1 MESKY
6 SIIKGFLKYKRFA
19 FEIFD
24 TPSNI
29 HAQVSYN
36 KALKDVLEFIDSYE
50 RGEPSAEYRQILLEA
65 NEEK

>member
-6 SIIKGFLKYKRFA
+6 LILKGFLKHKRFD

-24 TPSNI
+24 TPANI

-36 KALKDVLEFIDSYE
+36 KALKDVLDFIDSYE
-50 RGEPSAEYRQILLEA
+50 RGETSIEYRQILLEA
-65 NEEK
+65 NEEE